1 MAQMVI
7 HKMLTSKGAAV
18 TLVENGQLAVD
29 AFESAAGKCALL
41 NRFEAY
47 LLTPAAR

>member
-29 AFESAAGKCALL
+29 AFEAAAGKCAYSYC
-41 NRFEAY
+41 FEFIY
-47 LLTPAAR
+47 